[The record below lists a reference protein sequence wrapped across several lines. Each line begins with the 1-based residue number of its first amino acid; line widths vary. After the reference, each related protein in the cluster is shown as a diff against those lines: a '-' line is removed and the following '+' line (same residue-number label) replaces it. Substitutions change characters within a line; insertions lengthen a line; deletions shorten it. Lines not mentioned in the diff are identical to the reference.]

1 MYVKKLKLAN
11 FKSFKGENNIFE
23 FSPHINYFVG
33 NNNAG
38 KSTVIEALEFMSS
51 PRADGETYKNAQC
64 ENQPCYVELT
74 LAGND
79 IEDQLDKS
87 NVTAAKAKTIK
98 KCLITKQNEQYLIV
112 RRDLSDYKTV
122 KFLCKDTETEESSFE
137 NVTGIDKPFTT
148 FFSPTVFHATDTPDD
163 VLDFGTRKILGTLI
177 GAKTKDL
184 ASSLEWK
191 QFLQSYD
198 DVFSATGS
206 YSEMLKELN
215 KSLSEYTREQ
225 FPSVTV
231 SFAFDKPEASSFIK
245 MGKTR
250 VDDGVETDLDQKGT
264 GLQRA
269 VAFAALREY
278 AHVIGDHTQD
288 DSKTNADN
296 LFLCVDEPEIWMHP
310 KAQKQLAKTLVTIS
324 ETNQVW
330 ISTHSPYIL
339 QGAFVSSDQNT
350 ENPVNLLVF
359 SDNHDAPN
367 RVQKSTNFGK
377 LHPGTPSLAEITF
390 EAFQIP
396 TIEYCMEL
404 FGSLC
409 IYESTMNTRNG
420 SKDSLK
426 IDSIDDILK
435 SSSFK
440 LPKEYI
446 ICKKRFDSR
455 AHKKSGWKNPITN
468 EILPLYVRNIN
479 DHPESISEKAQAI
492 DYFTKHNNKYLGGDP
507 VPPEALSELE
517 KIDNTY
523 TEEDLEKAIEILLWA
538 IPRCQELIQEEY
550 WTWDFKAKDLIKN

>member
-1 MYVKKLKLAN
+1 MLHPKVSVLLVGIRLIPGHRAKIRQHPFNGIPHGVEFRVLERVGEIQVHRNIAASNIQRPIRVTEARTYSEAGPRVAVRLATGRIAIHVDEIG
-11 FKSFKGENNIFE
+11 SCCGIFVQTIPE
-23 FSPHINYFVG
+23 AAPQRDITADLPQFVQG
-33 NNNAG
+33 SA
-38 KSTVIEALEFMSS
+38 VRDF
-51 PRADGETYKNAQC
+51 PRC
-64 ENQPCYVELT
+64 
-74 LAGND
+74 
-79 IEDQLDKS
+79 
-87 NVTAAKAKTIK
+87 
-98 KCLITKQNEQYLIV
+98 
-112 RRDLSDYKTV
+112 
-122 KFLCKDTETEESSFE
+122 
-137 NVTGIDKPFTT
+137 
-148 FFSPTVFHATDTPDD
+148 PTVDLLVFTGFEHS
-163 VLDFGTRKILGTLI
+163 
-177 GAKTKDL
+177 GA
-184 ASSLEWK
+184 AECAGWA
-191 QFLQSYD
+191 
-198 DVFSATGS
+198 V
-206 YSEMLKELN
+206 
-215 KSLSEYTREQ
+215 EY
-225 FPSVTV
+225 
-231 SFAFDKPEASSFIK
+231 FAV
-245 MGKTR
+245 G
-250 VDDGVETDLDQKGT
+250 Q
-264 GLQRA
+264 
-269 VAFAALREY
+269 
-278 AHVIGDHTQD
+278 
-288 DSKTNADN
+288 
-296 LFLCVDEPEIWMHP
+296 
-310 KAQKQLAKTLVTIS
+310 
-324 ETNQVW
+324 
-330 ISTHSPYIL
+330 
-339 QGAFVSSDQNT
+339 T

-377 LHPGTPSLAEITF
+377 LHPGTPSLAEITY